1 MTGESLPV
9 DKTVG
14 DEVSSGTVNQFGA
27 FEMRATKVGA
37 DSSIQ
42 RMIRLVQSADA
53 GNATRHGF
61 LVREGDALERL
72 AKVKRVGF
80 DKTGTL
86 TVGVPKVV
94 DVISLHADFTK
105 EQIYAYAAA
114 AGITIPQSVG
124 QTLSAQLDKGR
135 TVILVAVDGQLAGV
149 IALADSL
156 RSRSY
161 KMVRDFIGLGIEPVL
176 LTGDHE
182 AAANQI
188 AGELGIREVHAN
200 CLPEDKLNL
209 IDSYEHQGQPVCMVG
224 DGVNDAPALK
234 KAMVGIAMGG
244 IGSDIAVDAAELRSD
259 RAGDDRNFESGHRS
273 ACT

>member
-1 MTGESLPV
+1 
-9 DKTVG
+9 
-14 DEVSSGTVNQFGA
+14 
-27 FEMRATKVGA
+27 MRATKVGA

-53 GNATRHGF
+53 IMAAIGNATRHGF

-124 QTLSAQLDKGR
+124 QTLSVQLDKGR

-161 KMVRDFIGLGIEPVL
+161 KMV
-176 LTGDHE
+176 
-182 AAANQI
+182 
-188 AGELGIREVHAN
+188 
-200 CLPEDKLNL
+200 LNL

>member
-1 MTGESLPV
+1 
-9 DKTVG
+9 
-14 DEVSSGTVNQFGA
+14 
-27 FEMRATKVGA
+27 MRATKVGA

-53 GNATRHGF
+53 IMAAIGNATRHGF

-124 QTLSAQLDKGR
+124 QTLSVQLDKGR
-135 TVILVAVDGQLAGV
+135 TVILVAVDEQLAGV

-161 KMVRDFIGLGIEPVL
+161 KMV
-176 LTGDHE
+176 
-182 AAANQI
+182 
-188 AGELGIREVHAN
+188 
-200 CLPEDKLNL
+200 LNL

>member
-1 MTGESLPV
+1 M
-9 DKTVG
+9 
-14 DEVSSGTVNQFGA
+14 A
-27 FEMRATKVGA
+27 A
-37 DSSIQ
+37 I
-42 RMIRLVQSADA
+42 

-61 LVREGDALERL
+61 IVREGDALERL
-72 AKVKRVGF
+72 AKVKCVGF

-124 QTLSAQLDKGR
+124 QTLSVQLDKGR
-135 TVILVAVDGQLAGV
+135 TVILVAVDEQLAGV

-188 AGELGIREVHAN
+188 AGELGIRR
-200 CLPEDKLNL
+200 
-209 IDSYEHQGQPVCMVG
+209 YMRTVCRR
-224 DGVNDAPALK
+224 
-234 KAMVGIAMGG
+234 I
-244 IGSDIAVDAAELRSD
+244 S
-259 RAGDDRNFESGHRS
+259 
-273 ACT
+273 

>member
-1 MTGESLPV
+1 M
-9 DKTVG
+9 
-14 DEVSSGTVNQFGA
+14 A
-27 FEMRATKVGA
+27 A
-37 DSSIQ
+37 I
-42 RMIRLVQSADA
+42 

-244 IGSDIAVDAAELRSD
+244 IGSDIGALVHNCGSVFVII
-259 RAGDDRNFESGHRS
+259 NS
-273 ACT
+273 AFLLGWQWSADSTK

>member
-1 MTGESLPV
+1 
-9 DKTVG
+9 
-14 DEVSSGTVNQFGA
+14 
-27 FEMRATKVGA
+27 MRATKVGA

-105 EQIYAYAAA
+105 EQIYAYVAA

-124 QTLSAQLDKGR
+124 QTLSVQLDKGR
-135 TVILVAVDGQLAGV
+135 TVILVAVDEQLAGV

-161 KMVRDFIGLGIEPVL
+161 KMV
-176 LTGDHE
+176 
-182 AAANQI
+182 
-188 AGELGIREVHAN
+188 
-200 CLPEDKLNL
+200 LNL

>member
-1 MTGESLPV
+1 M
-9 DKTVG
+9 
-14 DEVSSGTVNQFGA
+14 A
-27 FEMRATKVGA
+27 A
-37 DSSIQ
+37 I
-42 RMIRLVQSADA
+42 

-135 TVILVAVDGQLAGV
+135 TLVHNCGSVFVIINSAFLLSWQWS
-149 IALADSL
+149 ADST
-156 RSRSY
+156 
-161 KMVRDFIGLGIEPVL
+161 K
-176 LTGDHE
+176 
-182 AAANQI
+182 
-188 AGELGIREVHAN
+188 
-200 CLPEDKLNL
+200 
-209 IDSYEHQGQPVCMVG
+209 
-224 DGVNDAPALK
+224 
-234 KAMVGIAMGG
+234 
-244 IGSDIAVDAAELRSD
+244 
-259 RAGDDRNFESGHRS
+259 
-273 ACT
+273 